1 MSSRK
6 GFNYMS
12 HLERLDQPIVR
23 PTSQKFA
30 AGLCHYQTILT
41 VNFSQ
46 LVESSAG
53 RLRA

>member
-6 GFNYMS
+6 GFNHTY
-12 HLERLDQPIVR
+12 LERLDQPIVR

-30 AGLCHYQTILT
+30 AVGLCHYQSILT